1 MFSDKSDKSVT
12 SGRSIATVLL
22 LSVGLCAIVASSA
35 TSRAQPAAQPP
46 AQPAAQP
53 AAQQSPLLSE
63 PTTADALF
71 DAVVLMVDLA
81 RPELAR
87 IYMQNLLAL
96 NPDDAAL
103 LAMRDKHGPAVF
115 LRMANLEYLQPGSVT
130 LLERMNAS
138 FARFAGDTARIDR
151 LISELGGPPSV
162 RDAAILQLRSGG
174 ALVVPRLVEQIG
186 DVQDEATR
194 ELLSYSLTR
203 LGPDVVP
210 PLLAVLESPE
220 ANLRT
225 TALEVLGHVGSR
237 KTAVQLWYFAVDAN
251 QPPGVRV
258 AAAEAVARLTLGAS
272 GRASDLSR
280 NMALRALEQGA
291 RVRLAGGERAVAGAD
306 GKVTAW
312 HFNTTENRLVGAPA
326 DPDDVALHLSIRL
339 AQQALALSPENR
351 RLQALVVSVLLT
363 RSRTQTP
370 WTRSLPRGAGTAYD
384 TALLAGREVVSES
397 LRDAL
402 QSGNATAAVAALE
415 VMRSLATR
423 HDLQSRG
430 GTSAPLTGALNY
442 PDLRVQFAAAMV
454 IVETDPPKPFRGS
467 SRIVEVLARAL
478 ESTDTPRAV
487 LAGPKPDQVN
497 ALAGLVGQ
505 SGYEAEIASS
515 GRNAF
520 RSAAGRGDVQLVVLD
535 ANVIQWSLSETV
547 ANLRADSRTA
557 WIPIAVVGNPMRIA
571 SVERMISRDPLMV
584 YIQRPANLKG
594 LQDQLGPFISGL
606 GTEPLS
612 AVERGELSRAAV
624 DLLGF
629 LADGRRATVFDL
641 RPAEAGLHAAIQV
654 PELADG
660 AIYAMAAIAT
670 TSAQDRLAT
679 TALQPDLAEGT
690 RERAAAQLAFHIQK
704 HGVLL
709 AGTRVQQLQQVHA
722 EEASPAVKSSLAA
735 VLGTLGPSAA
745 RIGQR
750 LRAVPLPAPR

>member
-1 MFSDKSDKSVT
+1 
-12 SGRSIATVLL
+12 
-22 LSVGLCAIVASSA
+22 
-35 TSRAQPAAQPP
+35 
-46 AQPAAQP
+46 
-53 AAQQSPLLSE
+53 
-63 PTTADALF
+63 
-71 DAVVLMVDLA
+71 
-81 RPELAR
+81 
-87 IYMQNLLAL
+87 
-96 NPDDAAL
+96 
-103 LAMRDKHGPAVF
+103 
-115 LRMANLEYLQPGSVT
+115 
-130 LLERMNAS
+130 
-138 FARFAGDTARIDR
+138 
-151 LISELGGPPSV
+151 
-162 RDAAILQLRSGG
+162 
-174 ALVVPRLVEQIG
+174 
-186 DVQDEATR
+186 
-194 ELLSYSLTR
+194 
-203 LGPDVVP
+203 
-210 PLLAVLESPE
+210 
-220 ANLRT
+220 
-225 TALEVLGHVGSR
+225 
-237 KTAVQLWYFAVDAN
+237 
-251 QPPGVRV
+251 
-258 AAAEAVARLTLGAS
+258 
-272 GRASDLSR
+272 
-280 NMALRALEQGA
+280 
-291 RVRLAGGERAVAGAD
+291 
-306 GKVTAW
+306 
-312 HFNTTENRLVGAPA
+312 
-326 DPDDVALHLSIRL
+326 
-339 AQQALALSPENR
+339 
-351 RLQALVVSVLLT
+351 
-363 RSRTQTP
+363 
-370 WTRSLPRGAGTAYD
+370 
-384 TALLAGREVVSES
+384 
-397 LRDAL
+397 
-402 QSGNATAAVAALE
+402 
-415 VMRSLATR
+415 
-423 HDLQSRG
+423 
-430 GTSAPLTGALNY
+430 
-442 PDLRVQFAAAMV
+442 VQFAAAMV

-557 WIPIAVVGNPMRIA
+557 WIPIAVVGDPMRIA